1 MAYQPPPQ
9 LTPSSLFEEQARLDA
24 MRLATYNKLLAA
36 VHQKIKFI
44 ANQNKSNTMTHFDVP
59 DWQPGCPRYDVKDCI
74 LYIVWNL
81 RNSGFNVI
89 YMSPNRLLIN
99 WQEESLRYYQEE
111 SPIRQAM
118 MAAATA
124 PPPPTGRNA
133 GEKKPTE
140 RKKPS
145 AYKPPADSVVGLLA
159 GGGSNGSR
167 RGGSNPNTITFI

>member
-1 MAYQPPPQ
+1 M
-9 LTPSSLFEEQARLDA
+9 DA
-24 MRLATYNKLLAA
+24 MRLATYNKILAA
-36 VHQKIKFI
+36 IHQKIKFI
-44 ANQNKSNTMTHFDVP
+44 AAQNKSNTMTHFDVP

-74 LYIVWNL
+74 LYVVWNL
-81 RNSGFNVI
+81 RHSGFNVI

-118 MAAATA
+118 MAAANT
-124 PPPPTGRNA
+124 PPPRSNLSGAP
-133 GEKKPTE
+133 EKKPAE

-159 GGGSNGSR
+159 GNGSSSAGGK
-167 RGGSNPNTITFI
+167 RGGGNTITFI